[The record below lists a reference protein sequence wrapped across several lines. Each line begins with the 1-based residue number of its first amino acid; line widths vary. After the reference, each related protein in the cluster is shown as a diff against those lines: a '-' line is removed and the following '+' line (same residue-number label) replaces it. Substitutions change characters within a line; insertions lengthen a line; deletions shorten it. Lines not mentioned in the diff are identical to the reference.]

1 MKRPFEGHYGTML
14 AIALGALVPYILLTT
29 ASSFYRADV
38 TADIGI
44 DATGL
49 EIIAGLATAGY
60 CFGALLGGDLINR
73 YRQHHL
79 FLIFEALF
87 VAGALLSGFAGGL
100 VTYGA
105 GRVLSGLATG
115 HLLVIALPPVI
126 RRFPASRMPFSAFF
140 INIGFFGAVTAGPLI
155 GGLVAA
161 THGWRWLY
169 LVLAAVGAA
178 AWVLATLTLPDED
191 PPNPDLPFDL
201 AAIVL
206 GLGATTLP
214 FWGASELTGHGF
226 GSFWFYG
233 PMGAGLVCFVALLVT
248 EYNKKEPLA
257 PVKQVVTTFP
267 IVGIL
272 VAMVGGGVLVT
283 LLSLA
288 AQFRL
293 EVAGQSELSTGL
305 SFWPQVLAVVVA
317 AALVAFAMRTR
328 FLPVL
333 ILCGMLLLVAA
344 GILQATRSPAA
355 APSCRSSPPP
365 SSASEPARR

>member
-1 MKRPFEGHYGTML
+1 
-14 AIALGALVPYILLTT
+14 
-29 ASSFYRADV
+29 
-38 TADIGI
+38 
-44 DATGL
+44 
-49 EIIAGLATAGY
+49 
-60 CFGALLGGDLINR
+60 
-73 YRQHHL
+73 
-79 FLIFEALF
+79 
-87 VAGALLSGFAGGL
+87 
-100 VTYGA
+100 
-105 GRVLSGLATG
+105 
-115 HLLVIALPPVI
+115 
-126 RRFPASRMPFSAFF
+126 MPFSAFF
-140 INIGFFGAVTAGPLI
+140 INIGFFGAVTAGPLV
-155 GGLVAA
+155 GALVAA
-161 THGWRWLY
+161 THSWRWLY
-169 LVLAAVGAA
+169 LGLAAIGAA
-178 AWVLATLTLPDED
+178 AWDLATLTLPDED

-201 AAIVL
+201 AAILL
-206 GLGATTLP
+206 GVGATTLP

-233 PMGAGLVCFVALLVT
+233 PMGAGLACFLALLVT

-305 SFWPQVLAVVVA
+305 SFWPQVLAVVIA

-344 GILQATRSPAA
+344 GILQATRSPEAGTIVPLIAA
-355 APSCRSSPPP
+355 ALLGIGAGTTVTPGSSWPASHCRP
-365 SSASEPARR
+365 R